1 MGSKTY
7 TSHNVSR
14 MMDDDQIHPMSKS
27 VVLAYLRANDSA
39 STKTSTRS
47 LADYLAEGRQSTIIA
62 KLKRAHR
69 MSKANTYAIGE
80 VKGSYQFKP
89 TKERLNTQL
98 VSTLDTILGF
108 TPDIIYQEFGKA
120 NYYHIAKYTLQESYG
135 YNPIT
140 NEVLNESD
148 RIGKNVFLKDIIIEL
163 NQTTI
168 DLSDQVQLVLQGPAA
183 TSGYTPF
190 RLAMPRPHSQIQI
203 TSAVPD
209 SKCTFVLCYADDLGN
224 EVAYNITMEYFNY
237 VSPNEA
243 PVGSIDENTALE
255 FNPDVIAPSV
265 PAPTTDADYVMAYYT
280 YTRNDKEY
288 AEYFTYRTGTNLI
301 AKLEGVTESVEK
313 TGIYP
318 PRLYAR
324 MRGTN
329 YVKYSKDTAEYKAM
343 TKFGKLL
350 GIKWKDWV
358 EEVHE
363 NMSGLRYVREI
374 FLTFGLEAN
383 SNNKLIHQYLYH
395 YFNTAYRGL
404 PNEFISTYAGDTTT
418 IGGFI
423 GPYGNVPSSTV
434 REELA
439 LPTGAKQGTTIHLK
453 DLLHTSGIAFDSIAK
468 QTLQGTITEV
478 GKYTF
483 KYANRVHT
491 YYYQETKSTYTAIS
505 VYNLQS
511 VDKMDGN
518 RWLTSSGDSEDLIV
532 PLDLAI
538 TAKLTSVELER
549 LYAMAMQLVV
559 NTYQKVKKKWYQK
572 GIFKFVMF
580 VVAVVITVFF
590 PPAGVAALSAMAVVV
605 GIGMAIAVSVVIRL
619 LQKLVISLG
628 LSSTVFQ
635 VIMVILAVVAA
646 GYGGYLGY
654 TNTTGMAGMTASNV
668 MLVSNAAFAMANAG
682 NQVALVK
689 AMKQYQ
695 QSVLDLQARDQSLKE
710 KVEALGLL
718 QVPTPD
724 VMIYLPP
731 VSLEIKL
738 GEEPEDYYEKS
749 IHNVNVGTYVYDY
762 IESYVD
768 INTLLPDLNTLSINL
783 ENTRYVV

>member
-7 TSHNVSR
+7 RTHNVSR
-14 MMDDDQIHPMSKS
+14 MIDDENIQPMSKS
-27 VVLAYLRANDSA
+27 VVLAYLRSTDSA

-47 LADYLAEGRQSTIIA
+47 LADYLVEGRQSTIIA

-69 MSKANTYAIGE
+69 MSKSDTYAMGE
-80 VKGSYQFKP
+80 VKGSYEFKP

-108 TPDIIYQEFGKA
+108 TPDIVYQEFGKA

-135 YNPIT
+135 YDPIT

-148 RIGKNVFLKDIIIEL
+148 RIGKNVFLKDIVIEL
-163 NQTTI
+163 NQTTV
-168 DLSDQVQLVLQGPAA
+168 DLSDQIQLVFQGPSA

-190 RLAMPRPHSQIQI
+190 RLALPRPHSQMQI

-209 SKCTFVLCYADDLGN
+209 SKCTFVLCYADDLGK
-224 EVAYNITMEYFNY
+224 EVSYNITMDYTNY
-237 VSPNEA
+237 ISSNEA
-243 PVGSIDENTALE
+243 PLDSIDEDTELE
-255 FNPDVIAPSV
+255 YDPDVIAPSI

-301 AKLEGVTESVEK
+301 ATLEEVVEVVEK

-329 YVKYSKDTAEYKAM
+329 YVKYSEDTPEYKSM
-343 TKFGKLL
+343 TKYGKLL

-363 NMSGLRYVREI
+363 NMSGLEYVREI

-383 SNNKLIHQYLYH
+383 SKNKIIHQYLYH
-395 YFNTAYRGL
+395 YFDSAYRGL
-404 PNEFISTYAGDTTT
+404 PNVSAKSYSVKGKFIS
-418 IGGFI
+418 
-423 GPYGNVPSSTV
+423 NVV
-434 REELA
+434 A
-439 LPTGAKQGTTIHLK
+439 LPASARQGVTVHLK
-453 DLLHTSGIAFDSIAK
+453 DSLHTSGISFAAINK
-468 QTLQGTITEV
+468 ETIKGTIAEI
-478 GKYTF
+478 GQYTF
-483 KYANRVHT
+483 KYTNRAHT
-491 YYYQETKSTYTAIS
+491 YYYQETASTYIAIS

-511 VDKMDGN
+511 IDKMDN
-518 RWLTSSGDSEDLIV
+518 SHWFTPSGTSEDLIV

-538 TAKLTSVELER
+538 TANLTSVELEK
-549 LYAMAMQLVV
+549 LYSMSMQLVV
-559 NTYQKVKKKWYQK
+559 NTYQKVKEKWYQT

-590 PPAGVAALSAMAVVV
+590 PPAGVAALSAMAVLV
-605 GIGMAIAVSVVIRL
+605 GIGMSIAISVAIRL
-619 LQKLVISLG
+619 LQKLVIALG
-628 LSSTVFQ
+628 ISSTVFQ
-635 VIMVILAVVAA
+635 IIMVILAVVAA
-646 GYGGYLGY
+646 VYGGYLSF
-654 TNTTGMAGMTASNV
+654 TKTTGMAGMTASNV
-668 MLVSNAAFAMANAG
+668 MLASNAAFAMANAG
-682 NQVALVK
+682 NQVALIK
-689 AMKQYQ
+689 AMNQYQ
-695 QSVLDLQARDQSLKE
+695 QSVLDLQARDESLKD
-710 KVEALGLL
+710 KIEALGLL
-718 QVPTPD
+718 QVPTPEI
-724 VMIYLPP
+724 MIYLPP
-731 VSLEIKL
+731 VSLDIRL

-768 INTLLPDLNTLSINL
+768 INTLLPDLNQLSINL
-783 ENTRYVV
+783 ENARYDV

>member
-1 MGSKTY
+1 
-7 TSHNVSR
+7 
-14 MMDDDQIHPMSKS
+14 MDDDQIQPMSKS
-27 VVLAYLRANDSA
+27 VVLAYLRSNDSA

-47 LADYLAEGRQSTIIA
+47 LADYLVEGRQSTIIA

-69 MSKANTYAIGE
+69 MSKSDTYAMGE
-80 VKGSYQFKP
+80 VKGSYEFKP

-140 NEVLNESD
+140 NEVLNESE
-148 RIGKNVFLKDIIIEL
+148 RIGKNVFLKDIVIEL
-163 NQTTI
+163 NQTTV
-168 DLSDQVQLVLQGPAA
+168 DLSDQIQLVFQGPPA

-190 RLAMPRPHSQIQI
+190 RLALPRPHSQIQV

-209 SKCTFVLCYADDLGN
+209 SKCTFVLCYADDLGK
-224 EVAYNITMEYFNY
+224 EVSYNITMDYSNY
-237 VSPNEA
+237 VSSNEA
-243 PVGSIDENTALE
+243 PTGSIDENTELGHDP
-255 FNPDVIAPSV
+255 NVIAPSI

-280 YTRNDKEY
+280 YTRNDKKY

-301 AKLEGVTESVEK
+301 VKLEEVVESVEK

-324 MRGTN
+324 MQGTN
-329 YVKYSKDTAEYKAM
+329 YAKYSEDTEEYKSM

-363 NMSGLRYVREI
+363 SMSGLEYVREI

-395 YFNTAYRGL
+395 YFDAAYRGL
-404 PNEFISTYAGDTTT
+404 PNEHVSSYVAKS
-418 IGGFI
+418 GFI
-423 GPYGNVPSSTV
+423 K
-434 REELA
+434 RDLA

-453 DLLHTSGIAFDSIAK
+453 DSLHTSGIAFDVIAK
-468 QTLQGTITEV
+468 ETLQGVITGV

-483 KYANRVHT
+483 KYTNRAHT
-491 YYYQETKSTYTAIS
+491 YYYQETESTYTAIS
-505 VYNLQS
+505 IYNLQS
-511 VDKMDGN
+511 IDMMDN
-518 RWLTSSGDSEDLIV
+518 NHWFTPSGTSEDLIV

-538 TAKLTSVELER
+538 TANLTSVELEK
-549 LYAMAMQLVV
+549 LYAMSMQMVV
-559 NTYQKVKKKWYQK
+559 NTYQKVKEKWYQT
-572 GIFKFVMF
+572 GIFKIVMF
-580 VVAVVITVFF
+580 IIAVVITVFF
-590 PPAGVAALSAMAVVV
+590 PPAGIAALSAMAVLV
-605 GIGMAIAVSVVIRL
+605 GVGLTIAVSVVIRL

-635 VIMVILAVVAA
+635 VIMIILAVVAA
-646 GYGGYLGY
+646 VYGGYLNIS
-654 TNTTGMAGMTASNV
+654 NTTGMAGMTASNV
-668 MLVSNAAFAMANAG
+668 MLVSNAAFAMASAG
-682 NQVALVK
+682 NQAALIK
-689 AMKQYQ
+689 AMNQYQ
-695 QSVLDLQARDQSLKE
+695 QSVLDLQARDESLKD

-768 INTLLPDLNTLSINL
+768 INTLLPDLNQLSINL
-783 ENTRYVV
+783 ENARYAV

>member
-1 MGSKTY
+1 MI
-7 TSHNVSR
+7 
-14 MMDDDQIHPMSKS
+14 DDENIQPMSKS
-27 VVLAYLRANDSA
+27 VVLAYLRSTDSA

-47 LADYLAEGRQSTIIA
+47 LADYLVEGRQSTIIA

-69 MSKANTYAIGE
+69 MSKSDTYAMGA
-80 VKGSYQFKP
+80 VKGSYEFKP

-98 VSTLDTILGF
+98 VSTLNTILGF
-108 TPDIIYQEFGKA
+108 TPDIVYQEFGKA

-148 RIGKNVFLKDIIIEL
+148 RIGKNVFLKDIVIEL
-163 NQTTI
+163 NQNTV
-168 DLSDQVQLVLQGPAA
+168 DLSDQVQLVFQGPAA

-203 TSAVPD
+203 TSAIPD
-209 SKCTFVLCYADDLGN
+209 SKCTFVLCYADGLGK
-224 EVAYNITMEYFNY
+224 EVSYNITMDYSNY

-243 PVGSIDENTALE
+243 PPESIDENTELE
-255 FNPDVIAPSV
+255 YDPNVIAPNI

-280 YTRNDKEY
+280 YTRNAKEY

-301 AKLEGVTESVEK
+301 AKLEEVVGSVEK

-329 YVKYSKDTAEYKAM
+329 YVKYTENTPEYKSM

-350 GIKWKDWV
+350 GIKWKEWV
-358 EEVHE
+358 EEVHA
-363 NMSGLRYVREI
+363 NMSGLKYVREI
-374 FLTFGLEAN
+374 FLTFALEAN
-383 SNNKLIHQYLYH
+383 SKNKLIHQYLYH
-395 YFNTAYRGL
+395 YFDAAYRGL
-404 PNEFISTYAGDTTT
+404 PNISAKGYTVKGKFINKVVDVPASARQGVT
-418 IGGFI
+418 I
-423 GPYGNVPSSTV
+423 Y
-434 REELA
+434 
-439 LPTGAKQGTTIHLK
+439 LK
-453 DLLHTSGIAFDSIAK
+453 DSLHTSGISFAAIDK
-468 QTLQGTITEV
+468 QTIKGTITDV

-483 KYANRVHT
+483 KYTNRAHT
-491 YYYQETKSTYTAIS
+491 YYYQETESTYIAVS

-511 VDKMDGN
+511 VDRMDN
-518 RWLTSSGDSEDLIV
+518 NYSFTPSGTSEDLIV

-538 TAKLTSVELER
+538 TANLNSVELEK
-549 LYAMAMQLVV
+549 LYSMSMQLVV
-559 NTYQKVKKKWYQK
+559 NTYQKVKEKWYQT
-572 GIFKFVMF
+572 GIFKFIMF

-605 GIGMAIAVSVVIRL
+605 GIGMAIAVSVAIRL
-619 LQKLVISLG
+619 LQKLVIALG
-628 LSSTVFQ
+628 LSSTIFQ

-646 GYGGYLGY
+646 VYGGYLGY

-668 MLVSNAAFAMANAG
+668 MLASNAAFAMANAG
-682 NQVALVK
+682 NQSALIK
-689 AMKQYQ
+689 AMNQYQ
-695 QSVLDLQARDQSLKE
+695 QSVLDLQARDESLKD
-710 KVEALGLL
+710 KIEALGLL

-731 VSLEIKL
+731 VSLDIRL

-768 INTLLPDLNTLSINL
+768 INTLLPDLNQLSINL
-783 ENTRYVV
+783 ENARYVV

>member
-1 MGSKTY
+1 MI
-7 TSHNVSR
+7 
-14 MMDDDQIHPMSKS
+14 DDENIQPMSKS
-27 VVLAYLRANDSA
+27 VVLAYLRSNDSA

-47 LADYLAEGRQSTIIA
+47 LADYLVEGRQSTIIA

-69 MSKANTYAIGE
+69 MSKSDTYAMGE
-80 VKGSYQFKP
+80 VKGSYEFKP

-108 TPDIIYQEFGKA
+108 TPDIVYQEFGKA

-148 RIGKNVFLKDIIIEL
+148 RIGKNVFLKDIVIEL
-163 NQTTI
+163 NQNTV
-168 DLSDQVQLVLQGPAA
+168 DLSDQVQLVFQGPAA

-190 RLAMPRPHSQIQI
+190 RLAMPRPHTQIQI
-203 TSAVPD
+203 TSVVPD
-209 SKCTFVLCYADDLGN
+209 SKCTFVLCYADDLGK
-224 EVAYNITMEYFNY
+224 EVSYNITMGYTNY
-237 VSPNEA
+237 ISPNNTDSD
-243 PVGSIDENTALE
+243 VIDEDTVLGT
-255 FNPDVIAPSV
+255 NPDVIAPSV

-280 YTRNDKEY
+280 YTRNGKEY

-301 AKLEGVTESVEK
+301 TKLEEVVESVEK

-324 MRGTN
+324 MRGT
-329 YVKYSKDTAEYKAM
+329 KYTKYAEDTPEYKSM

-358 EEVHE
+358 EEVHD
-363 NMSGLRYVREI
+363 NMDGLEYVREI
-374 FLTFGLEAN
+374 FLTFGVEAN
-383 SNNKLIHQYLYH
+383 SQNKLIHQYLYH
-395 YFNTAYRGL
+395 YFDAAYRGL
-404 PNEFISTYAGDTTT
+404 PNKYVSS
-418 IGGFI
+418 
-423 GPYGNVPSSTV
+423 YGVESRSIKTN
-434 REELA
+434 LA
-439 LPTGAKQGTTIHLK
+439 LPTGAKQGTTVHLK
-453 DLLHTSGIAFDSIAK
+453 DSLHTSGIAFDAIAK
-468 QTLQGTITEV
+468 EILKGKIAEV

-483 KYANRVHT
+483 KYTNRVHT
-491 YYYQETKSTYTAIS
+491 YYYQETENTYTAIS

-511 VDKMDGN
+511 IDLMDN
-518 RWLTSSGDSEDLIV
+518 NHWFTPSGTSEDLIV

-538 TAKLTSVELER
+538 TANLTSVELEK
-549 LYAMAMQLVV
+549 LYSMSMQLVV
-559 NTYQKVKKKWYQK
+559 NTYQKVKKKWYQT

-580 VVAVVITVFF
+580 VVAIVITVFF
-590 PPAGVAALSAMAVVV
+590 PPAGVAALSATAVLV
-605 GIGMAIAVSVVIRL
+605 GIGMSIAISVAIRL

-628 LSSTVFQ
+628 ISSTIFQ
-635 VIMVILAVVAA
+635 VVMVIIAVVAA
-646 GYGGYLGY
+646 TYGSYLGY
-654 TNTTGMAGMTASNV
+654 TKTAGMAGMTANNV
-668 MLVSNAAFAMANAG
+668 MLVSNAAFAMASAG
-682 NQVALVK
+682 NQAALIK
-689 AMKQYQ
+689 AMNQYQ
-695 QSVLDLQARDQSLKE
+695 QSVLDLQARDESLKE

-768 INTLLPDLNTLSINL
+768 INTLLPDLNQLTINL
-783 ENTRYVV
+783 ENARYVV

>member
-7 TSHNVSR
+7 RTHNVSR
-14 MMDDDQIHPMSKS
+14 MIEDENIQPMSKS
-27 VVLAYLRANDSA
+27 VVLAYLRSTDSA

-47 LADYLAEGRQSTIIA
+47 LADYLVEGRQSTIIA

-69 MSKANTYAIGE
+69 MSKSATYAMGE
-80 VKGSYQFKP
+80 VKGSYNFNP

-108 TPDIIYQEFGKA
+108 PPDDIVYQEFGKA

-135 YNPIT
+135 YDPIT

-148 RIGKNVFLKDIIIEL
+148 RIGKNVFLKDTVIEL
-163 NQTTI
+163 NQTTV
-168 DLSDQVQLVLQGPAA
+168 DLSDQIQLVFQGPSA

-190 RLAMPRPHSQIQI
+190 RLAMPRPHSQIQV
-203 TSAVPD
+203 TSAIPD
-209 SKCTFVLCYADDLGN
+209 SKCTFVLCYADDLGK
-224 EVAYNITMEYFNY
+224 EVSYNITMDYSNY
-237 VSPNEA
+237 ISSNEA
-243 PVGSIDENTALE
+243 PPDSIDDTTELVYD
-255 FNPDVIAPSV
+255 PDVIAPSI

-280 YTRNDKEY
+280 YIRDFKEY

-301 AKLEGVTESVEK
+301 ATLEEVVESVEK

-324 MRGTN
+324 MWGT
-329 YVKYSKDTAEYKAM
+329 KYTKYAEDTPEYKSM
-343 TKFGKLL
+343 TKYGKLL

-363 NMSGLRYVREI
+363 NMSGLQYVREI
-374 FLTFGLEAN
+374 FLTFGVEAN
-383 SNNKLIHQYLYH
+383 SQNKLIHQYLYH
-395 YFNTAYRGL
+395 YFDAAYRGL
-404 PNEFISTYAGDTTT
+404 PNEYISSYSDKS
-418 IGGFI
+418 GFI
-423 GPYGNVPSSTV
+423 KKD
-434 REELA
+434 LA
-439 LPTGAKQGTTIHLK
+439 LPTGAKQGITVHLK
-453 DLLHTSGIAFDSIAK
+453 DLLHTSGIAFDAISKEILKGNVAD
-468 QTLQGTITEV
+468 V

-483 KYANRVHT
+483 KYTNRAHT
-491 YYYQETKSTYTAIS
+491 YYYQETESTYTAITL
-505 VYNLQS
+505 YNLRS
-511 VDKMDGN
+511 IDKMDN
-518 RWLTSSGDSEDLIV
+518 KHWFTPSGTSEDLIV

-538 TAKLTSVELER
+538 TANLTSVELET

-559 NTYQKVKKKWYQK
+559 NTSQTVKKKWYQT

-590 PPAGVAALSAMAVVV
+590 PPAGVPALSAMAIVV
-605 GIGMAIAVSVVIRL
+605 GIGMTIAVSVVIRL
-619 LQKLVISLG
+619 LQKLVIALG

-635 VIMVILAVVAA
+635 VVMIILAVAA
-646 GYGGYLGY
+646 AAYGGYLNI
-654 TNTTGMAGMTASNV
+654 TKTTGMAGMTASNV

-682 NQVALVK
+682 NQSALIK
-689 AMKQYQ
+689 AMNQYQ
-695 QSVLDLQARDQSLKE
+695 QSVLDLQARDESLKD
-710 KVEALGLL
+710 KIEALGLL
-718 QVPTPD
+718 QVPTPEI
-724 VMIYLPP
+724 MIYLPP
-731 VSLEIKL
+731 VSLDIRL

-768 INTLLPDLNTLSINL
+768 INTLLPDLNTLTINL
-783 ENTRYVV
+783 ENSRYVV

>member
-1 MGSKTY
+1 
-7 TSHNVSR
+7 
-14 MMDDDQIHPMSKS
+14 MDDDQIQPMSRS
-27 VVLAYLRANDSA
+27 VVLAYLRSTDSA

-47 LADYLAEGRQSTIIA
+47 LADYLVEGRQSTIIA
-62 KLKRAHR
+62 KLNRAHR
-69 MSKANTYAIGE
+69 MSKSATYAMGE

-108 TPDIIYQEFGKA
+108 TPDIVYQEFGKA
-120 NYYHIAKYTLQESYG
+120 NYYHIAKYTLQESYR

-140 NEVLNESD
+140 NEVLNEST

-163 NQTTI
+163 NQNTV
-168 DLSDQVQLVLQGPAA
+168 DLSDQLQLVFQGPAA

-209 SKCTFVLCYADDLGN
+209 SKCTFVLCYADDLGK
-224 EVAYNITMEYFNY
+224 EVSYNVTMEYFNY

-243 PVGSIDENTALE
+243 PVGSIDENTVLE
-255 FNPDVIAPSV
+255 FDPDVVAPSV
-265 PAPTTDADYVMAYYT
+265 PAPTTDANYVMAYYT

-288 AEYFTYRTGTNLI
+288 AEYFTYRTSTNLI
-301 AKLEGVTESVEK
+301 AKLEEVVESEEK

-324 MRGTN
+324 MQGRN
-329 YVKYSKDTAEYKAM
+329 CAESMKDTAEAKAM
-343 TKFGKLL
+343 AKYAKLL
-350 GIKWKDWV
+350 GIKWENWV
-358 EEVHE
+358 EEVHK
-363 NMSGLRYVREI
+363 NMSGLQYVREI
-374 FLTFGLEAN
+374 FLTFGVEAN
-383 SNNKLIHQYLYH
+383 STNKLIHQYLYH
-395 YFNTAYRGL
+395 YFDTAYRGL
-404 PNEFISTYAGDTTT
+404 PNKFISTYAGDTTT
-418 IGGFI
+418 LGGPI
-423 GPYGNVPSSTV
+423 GPYWGVPSSAV
-434 REELA
+434 RKQLA

-453 DLLHTSGIAFDSIAK
+453 DLLHTSGIAFDAIAK
-468 QTLQGTITEV
+468 QVLKGKVAEV

-483 KYANRVHT
+483 KYTNRVHT
-491 YYYQETKSTYTAIS
+491 YYYQETESTYTAIS

-511 VDKMDGN
+511 IDKMDGGH
-518 RWLTSSGDSEDLIV
+518 WFTPSGTSEDLIV

-538 TAKLTSVELER
+538 TANLTSIELEK

-559 NTYQKVKKKWYQK
+559 NTSQTVKKKWYQT

-580 VVAVVITVFF
+580 IVAVVITVFF
-590 PPAGVAALSAMAVVV
+590 PPAGVAALSAQAVLV
-605 GIGMAIAVSVVIRL
+605 GIGMAIGISVAIRL

-628 LSSTVFQ
+628 ISSTVFQ
-635 VIMVILAVVAA
+635 VVMVILAVAA
-646 GYGGYLGY
+646 TTYSGYL
-654 TNTTGMAGMTASNV
+654 NIAKTTGMAGMTASNL

-682 NQVALVK
+682 QQAALIK
-689 AMKQYQ
+689 AMNQYQ
-695 QSVLDLQARDQSLKE
+695 QSVLDLQARDESLKE

-718 QVPTPD
+718 QVPTPE
-724 VMIYLPP
+724 VMIFLPP
-731 VSLEIKL
+731 VSLDIRL

-768 INTLLPDLNTLSINL
+768 INTQLPDLNTLTINL
-783 ENTRYVV
+783 ENARYGT

>member
-1 MGSKTY
+1 
-7 TSHNVSR
+7 
-14 MMDDDQIHPMSKS
+14 MMDDHQIQPMSKS
-27 VVLAYLRANDSA
+27 VVLAYLRSTDSA

-47 LADYLAEGRQSTIIA
+47 LADYLVEGRQSTIIA

-69 MSKANTYAIGE
+69 MSKSDTYAMGE
-80 VKGSYQFKP
+80 VKGSYRFKP
-89 TKERLNTQL
+89 TKEKLNTQL
-98 VSTLDTILGF
+98 ISTLDTILGF
-108 TPDIIYQEFGKA
+108 SPDIVYQEFGKA

-148 RIGKNVFLKDIIIEL
+148 RIGKNVFLKDIVIEL
-163 NQTTI
+163 NQNTVE
-168 DLSDQVQLVLQGPAA
+168 LSDQVQLVFQGPTA

-209 SKCTFVLCYADDLGN
+209 SKCTFELCYADDLGK
-224 EVAYNITMEYFNY
+224 EVSYNITMDYSNY
-237 VSPNEA
+237 VSLNDDASE
-243 PVGSIDENTALE
+243 GIDEDTELE
-255 FNPDVIAPSV
+255 FDPDVIAPSI

-280 YTRNDKEY
+280 YTRNDKKY
-288 AEYFTYRTGTNLI
+288 AAYFTYRTGTNLI
-301 AKLEGVTESVEK
+301 TKLEQVVESVEK

-324 MRGTN
+324 MQGTN
-329 YVKYSKDTAEYKAM
+329 YVKYSENTDEYKSM

-363 NMSGLRYVREI
+363 NMSGLEYVREI
-374 FLTFGLEAN
+374 FLTFGVEAN

-395 YFNTAYRGL
+395 YFESAYRGL
-404 PNEFISTYAGDTTT
+404 PNVSAKGYVTKGKFTAKVVSFPASARQG
-418 IGGFI
+418 
-423 GPYGNVPSSTV
+423 VTV
-434 REELA
+434 
-439 LPTGAKQGTTIHLK
+439 HLK
-453 DLLHTSGIAFDSIAK
+453 DSLHTSGIAFAAINK
-468 QTLQGTITEV
+468 ETHKGTIADV
-478 GKYTF
+478 GKYAF
-483 KYANRVHT
+483 KYVNGAHT
-491 YYYQETKSTYTAIS
+491 YYYQETESTYTAIS

-511 VDKMDGN
+511 VDMMDN
-518 RWLTSSGDSEDLIV
+518 NHWFTPSGTSEDLMV

-538 TAKLTSVELER
+538 TAKLTSVELEK
-549 LYAMAMQLVV
+549 LYAMSMQLVV
-559 NTYQKVKKKWYQK
+559 NTSQKVKKKWYQS

-580 VVAVVITVFF
+580 VIAVVITALF
-590 PPAGVAALSAMAVVV
+590 PPAGIAALSATAVLV

-635 VIMVILAVVAA
+635 VVMVILAVVAA
-646 GYGGYLGY
+646 VYGGYLGL
-654 TNTTGMAGMTASNV
+654 TDTTGMAGMTASNV
-668 MLVSNAAFAMANAG
+668 MLVSNAAFAMASAG

-689 AMKQYQ
+689 AMNQYQ
-695 QSVLDLQARDQSLKE
+695 QSVLDLQAKDESLKE

-718 QVPTPD
+718 QVPTPE

-783 ENTRYVV
+783 ENARYAV

>member
-14 MMDDDQIHPMSKS
+14 MIDDENIQPMSKS
-27 VVLAYLRANDSA
+27 VVLAYLRSNDSA

-47 LADYLAEGRQSTIIA
+47 LADYLVEGRQSTIIA

-69 MSKANTYAIGE
+69 MSKSDTYAMGE

-89 TKERLNTQL
+89 TLERLNTRL

-108 TPDIIYQEFGKA
+108 TPDIVYQEFGKA

-135 YNPIT
+135 YDPIT

-148 RIGKNVFLKDIIIEL
+148 RIGKNVFLKDIVIEL
-163 NQTTI
+163 NQNTVE
-168 DLSDQVQLVLQGPAA
+168 LSDQVQLVFQGPSA

-209 SKCTFVLCYADDLGN
+209 SKCTFVLCYADDQGN
-224 EVAYNITMEYFNY
+224 EVTYNISMDYTNY
-237 VSPNEA
+237 ISPSDAE
-243 PVGSIDENTALE
+243 SDFIDDDTLLE
-255 FNPDVIAPSV
+255 SDPDVIAPSV

-301 AKLEGVTESVEK
+301 AKLEEVVESVEK
-313 TGIYP
+313 VGVYP

-324 MRGTN
+324 MKGT
-329 YVKYSKDTAEYKAM
+329 KYTKYAEDTDEYKAM
-343 TKFGKLL
+343 NKYGKLL

-363 NMSGLRYVREI
+363 NMSGLEYVREI
-374 FLTFGLEAN
+374 FLTFGVEAN
-383 SNNKLIHQYLYH
+383 SKNKLIHQYLYH
-395 YFNTAYRGL
+395 YFDAAYRGL
-404 PNEFISTYAGDTTT
+404 PNVSAKGY
-418 IGGFI
+418 
-423 GPYGNVPSSTV
+423 VV
-434 REELA
+434 RDSWFSFRKVSYPA
-439 LPTGAKQGTTIHLK
+439 SARQGVTIHLK
-453 DLLHTSGIAFDSIAK
+453 DSLHTSGISFAAINK
-468 QTLQGTITEV
+468 ETIKGTITGV

-483 KYANRVHT
+483 KYVNGAHT
-491 YYYQETKSTYTAIS
+491 YYYQETENTYTAIS
-505 VYNLQS
+505 VYNLES
-511 VDKMDGN
+511 IDMMDGGH
-518 RWLTSSGDSEDLIV
+518 WFTPSGTSEDLIV

-538 TAKLTSVELER
+538 TANLTSVELEK
-549 LYAMAMQLVV
+549 LYSMSMQLVV
-559 NTYQKVKKKWYQK
+559 NTYQRVKKKWYQK

-590 PPAGVAALSAMAVVV
+590 PPAGVAALSATAVLV
-605 GIGMAIAVSVVIRL
+605 GIGMSIAISVAIRL
-619 LQKLVISLG
+619 LQKIVISLG
-628 LSSTVFQ
+628 ISSTLFQ
-635 VIMVILAVVAA
+635 VVMIILAVAA
-646 GYGGYLGY
+646 AVYGGYLNI
-654 TNTTGMAGMTASNV
+654 TNTTGIAGMTASNL

-682 NQVALVK
+682 QQAALVK
-689 AMKQYQ
+689 AMNQYQ
-695 QSVLDLQARDQSLKE
+695 QSVLDLQARDESLKE

-718 QVPTPD
+718 QVPTPE
-724 VMIYLPP
+724 VMIFLPP
-731 VSLEIKL
+731 VSLDIRL
-738 GEEPEDYYEKS
+738 GEEPEDYYEKA

-768 INTLLPDLNTLSINL
+768 INTLLPDLNTLTINL
-783 ENTRYVV
+783 ENARYAV